1 MSRRDHIPWTKFCS
15 KHMSLF
21 TFKVCLGS
29 LLQINEA
36 KMLLGAKSAIA
47 RPSES
52 SGSGE
57 EAGHRMSM
65 SHRGSPISAMG
76 FSPVSRI
83 KVWAWMW
90 GSWSELCPIFR
101 SLYLGVRMN
110 CLWKFYQVSLGTS
123 NPSRKCLW
131 GGTGL
136 FIIVYNL
143 AILIPK
149 YDWLTVIHL
158 IVFGRLYQALNTTFQ
173 ADDGSFYPRSS
184 KLCYYGLRGC

>member
-1 MSRRDHIPWTKFCS
+1 
-15 KHMSLF
+15 MSLF

-29 LLQINEA
+29 LPQMNQA
-36 KMLLGAKSAIA
+36 KMLLAAKSAIA

-52 SGSGE
+52 FGSGE

-83 KVWAWMW
+83 KVWARIW
-90 GSWSELCPIFR
+90 GSWGEFCPIFR
-101 SLYLGVRMN
+101 GLYLGVGMN
-110 CLWKFYQVSLGTS
+110 CLLKFYWVSLGTS
-123 NPSRKCLW
+123 YPPRKCLW

-136 FIIVYNL
+136 FTIIYNL

-158 IVFGRLYQALNTTFQ
+158 IVFGRLYQALNSTFQ
-173 ADDGSFYPRSS
+173 ADDGSFYPLSS
-184 KLCYYGLRGC
+184 NLCYYGLRGC